1 MALLS
6 DAVVV
11 IEATASSG
19 TQSAVRE
26 ALRLNKPAFIL
37 ESLAHHPD
45 VPWVADVL
53 CQGAEVLTREGAR
66 ERLERLNSVG

>member
-45 VPWVADVL
+45 VPLGCRRSAPRRRGPDP
-53 CQGAEVLTREGAR
+53 GRGKRA
-66 ERLERLNSVG
+66 VGVINLP

>member
-45 VPWVADVL
+45 VPWVA
-53 CQGAEVLTREGAR
+53 E
-66 ERLERLNSVG
+66 N